1 MKILLLSFYH
11 PPDLSAGSFR
21 VAALIKALNER
32 LPTEAE
38 LDVITTQPN
47 RYASFSLNAP
57 TVERIGR
64 VTFHRVTLPP
74 HRSGIIDQSRAF
86 AAYLRGVWTITR
98 RKQYDL
104 VAATSS
110 RLMTAALAA
119 GLSATKRA
127 PLYLD
132 IRDIFVDTIN
142 DLFPGWIA
150 GLSVGPFS
158 IVERLTISRATVVN
172 LVSGG
177 FEPYFAR
184 RYPRKRFT
192 FHTNGIDE
200 EFLGLPAGRPSD
212 REGRPLTV
220 LYAGNIGEGQGLH
233 LILPGL
239 ALRLAAKVQF
249 RILGDGGRH
258 DILQYELAKQ
268 NVTNVEVLPP
278 VPRRTLLD
286 EYARADVLFLHLND
300 VEAFKKVLPSKL
312 FEYAAT
318 GKPIWAGMQGHS
330 ADFAS
335 EYISNVALFAPCDAE
350 GALRSFKTLDLT
362 PIARTEFIKKFDR
375 RAIMASM
382 ADDIVGIIENEDAE
396 LAF

>member
-21 VAALIKALNER
+21 VAALIQALDER
-32 LPTEAE
+32 LPSEAE

-47 RYASFSLNAP
+47 RYASFSLHAP
-57 TVERIGR
+57 TVERSGR
-64 VTFHRVTLPP
+64 VTIHRIALPP

-86 AAYLRGVWTITR
+86 ATYLRGAWKITR
-98 RKQYDL
+98 GRRYEL
-104 VAATSS
+104 VAGTSS

-119 GLSATKRA
+119 GLSVTKRA

-150 GLSVGPFS
+150 RLSVGPFS
-158 IVERLTISRATVVN
+158 ILERLTIKRASVVN

-177 FEPYFAR
+177 FGPYFAA
-184 RYPRKRFT
+184 RYPGKRLT

-200 EFLGLPAGRPSD
+200 EFLDVPAGHGSA
-212 REGRPLTV
+212 GTTPLTV

-233 LILPGL
+233 LILPDL
-239 ALRLAAKVQF
+239 ARRLAGKVHF

-258 DILQYELAKQ
+258 GKLLSELETHKI
-268 NVTNVEVLPP
+268 TNVEVLPP
-278 VPRRTLLD
+278 VPRQTLLD
-286 EYARADVLFLHLND
+286 EYQRADVLFLHLND

-318 GKPIWAGMQGHS
+318 GKPIWAGMQGYA

-335 EYISNVALFAPCDAE
+335 RHIDNIALFAPCDVN
-350 GALRSFKTLDLT
+350 GAIQTFNALDMA
-362 PIARTEFIKKFDR
+362 PIPRTAFIESFDR
-375 RAIMASM
+375 RQIMASM
-382 ADDIVGIIENEDAE
+382 ANDMIDLIYT
-396 LAF
+396 